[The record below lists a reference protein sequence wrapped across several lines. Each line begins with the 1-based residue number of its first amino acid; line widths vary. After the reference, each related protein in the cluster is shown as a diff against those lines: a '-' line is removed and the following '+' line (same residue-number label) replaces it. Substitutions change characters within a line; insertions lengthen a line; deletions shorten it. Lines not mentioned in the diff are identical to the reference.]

1 LEFANCRLPIACCHL
16 PIACCQLS
24 IVELIFLKSNIAL
37 PSLFWAIFAVQNRI
51 MKKTHII
58 LLVLIIGAI
67 AALISMM
74 PKGGTDMLSSYET
87 IEGAKEKSGKY
98 VHVVAKLDKTQPI
111 DYDAI
116 KNPNYLSF
124 TAIDT
129 TGRSVKVVYNNA
141 KPDNLEHSEKL
152 VMKGKMNGDVFE
164 CNEIM
169 MKCPSKYTDDPTRI
183 QESLNK
189 NTN

>member
-1 LEFANCRLPIACCHL
+1 MD
-16 PIACCQLS
+16 
-24 IVELIFLKSNIAL
+24 
-37 PSLFWAIFAVQNRI
+37 FWSIFAVQNRI

-67 AALISMM
+67 AALISLM
-74 PKGGTDMLSSYET
+74 PKGGADLLSSYET
-87 IEGAKEKSGKY
+87 IAGAKEKTGKF

-124 TAIDT
+124 TAVDT
-129 TGRSVKVVYNNA
+129 TGGKVKVVYNNA
-141 KPDNLEHSEKL
+141 KPDNLEHSERL

-169 MKCPSKYTDDPTRI
+169 MKCPSKYTDDPNRI